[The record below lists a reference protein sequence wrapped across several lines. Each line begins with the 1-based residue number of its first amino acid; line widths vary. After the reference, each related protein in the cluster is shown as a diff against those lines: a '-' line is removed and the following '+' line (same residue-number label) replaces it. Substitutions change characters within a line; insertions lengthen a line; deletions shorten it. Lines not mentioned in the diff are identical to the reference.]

1 MLYLCPLSGNEQYTF
16 SISDFWWCQGYHRA
30 NCRFSE
36 SFISIFNLR
45 LAANWL
51 RSEVGFDSVPWD
63 EQHQH
68 KQHISS
74 SKPRTTKTA
83 AITKTRTTAIQVH
96 SSKLLWQV
104 SVTANITTLMLCL
117 AILLFGIVRNVI
129 ILRHLSGTRLFLR
142 DDKLL
147 TVDWLDCDFAR
158 IFSAKVVH
166 LLQLSTQFRGV
177 RVKARDLGNRESVFM
192 FQAIFGY
199 FVVLLG
205 PMDTLAEVTKLE
217 ARFCRGNNCHCLS
230 QKGSRRNRITPYT
243 IQHGGS
249 VGSSFLSGV
258 NADFFIGSS
267 K

>member
-63 EQHQH
+63 EHHQHQH

-158 IFSAKVVH
+158 IGRETGFFLPKLCTYYSWARSSAVSAWKRGIWVIEKVC
-166 LLQLSTQFRGV
+166 LCSKQSLAILS
-177 RVKARDLGNRESVFM
+177 
-192 FQAIFGY
+192 Y
-199 FVVLLG
+199 FWGLWIL
-205 PMDTLAEVTKLE
+205 
-217 ARFCRGNNCHCLS
+217 
-230 QKGSRRNRITPYT
+230 
-243 IQHGGS
+243 
-249 VGSSFLSGV
+249 
-258 NADFFIGSS
+258 
-267 K
+267 